1 MDMGGMQCRGCGSTN
16 VSFDAKQRILICNQ
30 CGKEEYYSRA
40 TLNANGKVV
49 FARQN
54 AIRSFTSGKLEDARH
69 YAMEVLNI
77 SMDNAPALYILAY
90 YDEFT
95 VRKPDSMGQFF
106 ASLRDVALEYDEVA
120 DLRGLMLASA
130 YNLAD
135 YEENVIEL
143 VAVNMQAE
151 EDAPELCKFI
161 DAFCPYLIGKRT
173 SAGFLRQSLA
183 EMYQELAAHCGIPKT
198 CFALLK
204 AIDTN
209 PDSPYVSNSFYLKA
223 KAQYIYEHFISAIG
237 PILSAINDGELQKK
251 FLGTYQKKCEKY
263 RADAG
268 ITG

>member
-1 MDMGGMQCRGCGSTN
+1 MGGMQCCGCGSTN

-54 AIRSFTSGKLEDARH
+54 AIRAFTSGKLEDARH

-120 DLRGLMLASA
+120 DLRSLMLASA

-183 EMYQELAAHCGIPKT
+183 EMYQELPSWRPAQGNRHQPGLPLCQQQLLPESQGAVFLRALHFRHRAHSLRHQRRGASEEI
-198 CFALLK
+198 FG
-204 AIDTN
+204 D
-209 PDSPYVSNSFYLKA
+209 
-223 KAQYIYEHFISAIG
+223 
-237 PILSAINDGELQKK
+237 LSKK
-251 FLGTYQKKCEKY
+251 V
-263 RADAG
+263 
-268 ITG
+268 